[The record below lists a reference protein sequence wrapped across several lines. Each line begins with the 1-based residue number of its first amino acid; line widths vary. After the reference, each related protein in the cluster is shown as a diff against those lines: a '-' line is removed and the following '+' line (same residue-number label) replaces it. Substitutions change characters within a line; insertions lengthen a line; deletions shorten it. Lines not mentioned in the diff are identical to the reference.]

1 MVRHFL
7 AGAVVV
13 HSLCLSAMGQDLQT
27 VAEKSDYKATSRHAD
42 VLEFCETLAAKSPL
56 VRLTTM
62 GMTGEGRKMPM
73 LILADPPVST
83 PAEAKAS
90 GKLVVY
96 VQANIHAGEV
106 DGKEGLL
113 MLARDIA
120 LGPDRALLKNLIL
133 LFVPNFNPDGN
144 EKISANNR
152 RSQNGPPEVGVRA
165 NAAGFDLNRDFVKLE
180 TPEVQAFVRVMNA
193 WDPALAIDCH
203 TTNGSFHRYLLT
215 YDGPRHPNTGTPMVE
230 AIRDKMLPEVGKLL
244 EQKTGF
250 KSFVYG
256 NFSRDKSKWETYGHS
271 PRYSIQYVGLRGRIG
286 ILSESYSY
294 ASFKDRVTAS
304 REFVRSWL
312 EYMAAH
318 ADEIRKLMAE
328 NQQGDSI
335 AVRTGTATLKKTKA
349 LGYEEETKDGRRAP
363 ILDKPRDYEL
373 ELVTLVEPAEQAE
386 IPWAYAFPPKFAA
399 AAANLRKHGIAVT
412 ELKEPFAVNVA
423 AYTVEKV
430 NKAKNP
436 FQNHSETD
444 VDVVRGDKGPKLTR
458 DLRTLPAGTF
468 IVHTNQPLR
477 ILAAYLLE
485 PRSEDGLTTWNFF
498 DDGLK
503 PGGEFP
509 VLRVPDRAN
518 LPLQPVRSLQEKE
531 GAARPESPGP
541 NQFR

>member
-7 AGAVVV
+7 AGVVVV

-27 VAEKSDYKATSRHAD
+27 VAEKTDYKATSRHAD
-42 VLEFCETLAAKSPL
+42 VLEFCEALAAKSPL
-56 VRLTTM
+56 VRLTNM
-62 GMTGEGRKMPM
+62 GMTGEGRKMPL

-83 PAEAKAS
+83 PAEAKAN

-144 EKISANNR
+144 EKINANNR

-193 WDPALAIDCH
+193 WDPALMIDCH
-203 TTNGSFHRYLLT
+203 TTNGSFHRYVLT
-215 YDGPRHPNTGTPMVE
+215 YDGPRHPNTGAAMVE
-230 AIRDKMLPEVGKLL
+230 AIRDKMLPDVGKLL

-271 PRYSIQYVGLRGRIG
+271 PRYSTQYIGMRGRMG

-294 ASFKDRVTAS
+294 APFKDRVTAS

-312 EYMAAH
+312 EYMASH
-318 ADEIRKLMAE
+318 ADEIRKLLAE

-335 AVRTGTATLKKTKA
+335 AVRTGSATLKKTTA
-349 LGYEEETKDGRRAP
+349 LGYEEEMKDGRRAP

-373 ELVTLVEPAEQAE
+373 ELVTRVEPAELAE
-386 IPWAYAFPPKFAA
+386 IPWAYAFPAKFAA
-399 AAANLRKHGIAVT
+399 AAANLRKHGVVVE
-412 ELKEPFAVNVA
+412 ELKEPAEADVA
-423 AYTVEKV
+423 AYKIKEIT
-430 NKAKNP
+430 KAANP
-436 FQNHSETD
+436 FQKHQETSVQ
-444 VDVVRGDKGPKLTR
+444 VDRSDKGPTMTR
-458 DLRTLPAGTF
+458 EKRRLPAGT
-468 IVHTNQPLR
+468 IVIRTAQPLR
-477 ILAAYLLE
+477 TLAAYLLE

-498 DDGLK
+498 DDGLAD
-503 PGGEFP
+503 GSEFP
-509 VLRVPDRAN
+509 VLKLSNATA
-518 LPLQPVRSLQEKE
+518 LPLRPVRALQENQ
-531 GAARPESPGP
+531 GAARPDAPGP
-541 NQFR
+541 DQIR